1 MTLLAEHMKLTPLAV
16 WDFTGGSVVK
26 NLPTKARATGKSSSV
41 PRSGSYPGGGSG
53 NQLQYSCGD
62 THLMDRGA
70 WRATIHGVAKSQT

>member
-1 MTLLAEHMKLTPLAV
+1 MKLTPLAV

-53 NQLQYSCGD
+53 NQLQ
-62 THLMDRGA
+62 
-70 WRATIHGVAKSQT
+70 